1 MIPVQFTEDQYDM
14 LKEVVNLAIG
24 QAGSD
29 LAKILNSFVDLTV
42 PDIEIIT
49 AEKVVDKVLAES
61 VFNET
66 EQVTLI
72 RQAFSNP
79 VFMDGES
86 IVIFN
91 HDTRKQFSRILGFSD
106 PMDRVEEADFMLELT
121 NIMVG
126 ACLNS
131 ISDQLF
137 GQAMTFSAPELI
149 LENVPLQDAVYRRFK
164 RRQLQWDYTLL
175 SKITFNLKNRS
186 FKSDLIIFISQEA
199 IAPINDSLNRLLA
212 EYE

>member
-1 MIPVQFTEDQYDM
+1 MIPVQFTEDQDDM
-14 LKEVVNLAIG
+14 LREVVNLAMG
-24 QAGSD
+24 RAGSD
-29 LAKILNSFVDLTV
+29 LARILKSFVDLRV
-42 PDIEIIT
+42 PDIKIIA
-49 AEKVVDKVLAES
+49 AEKVVDKVLAGS
-61 VFNET
+61 VFNAT
-66 EQVTLI
+66 EMVTLF
-72 RQAFSNP
+72 RQRFSNP

-91 HDTRKQFSRILGFSD
+91 HETRCQFSEILGFSD
-106 PMDRVEEADFMLELT
+106 PMERVEELDFMLELT

-149 LENVPLQDAVYRRFK
+149 LENIPLQNAVYQRFK
-164 RRQLQWDYTLL
+164 RRQLTWDYTLL
-175 SKITFNLKNRS
+175 STITFNLKNKS
-186 FKSDLIIFISQEA
+186 FKSDLLIFISQEA
-199 IAPINDSLNRLLA
+199 IPHVNEALDRLLT